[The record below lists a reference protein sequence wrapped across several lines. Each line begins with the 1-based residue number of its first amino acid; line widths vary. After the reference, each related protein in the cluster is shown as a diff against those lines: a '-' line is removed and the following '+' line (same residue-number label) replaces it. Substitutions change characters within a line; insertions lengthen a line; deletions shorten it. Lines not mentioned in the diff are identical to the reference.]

1 MPDAMIEYENLVI
14 NLRKRFPDT
23 DACLRFLS
31 ELKWQEGFKCKSCG
45 HTNFCKGKTPYSRR
59 CTKCKKEESATA
71 HTVFHRCKIPMTQAF
86 EMAFLVCNLPNT
98 SSFQISKKMNIRQMT
113 CYNFQKKVKLCMT
126 DRTKEPVLAALIKQG
141 ESKE

>member
-1 MPDAMIEYENLVI
+1 M

-23 DACLRFLS
+23 ESCLRFLA
-31 ELKWQEGFKCKSCG
+31 ELKWKEGFVCKKCG
-45 HTNFCKGKTPYSRR
+45 HTNFCKGKSPYSRR

-86 EMAFLVCNLPNT
+86 EMAFLVCNLPEV
-98 SSFQISKKMNIRQMT
+98 SSYQISKKMNIRQMT

-126 DRTKEPVLAALIKQG
+126 DRTKEPVLAAIML
-141 ESKE
+141 SK

>member
-1 MPDAMIEYENLVI
+1 MAEQKIEYEYLVM

-23 DACLRFLS
+23 ESCLKFLAD
-31 ELKWQEGFKCKSCG
+31 LKWKEGFVCKKCG
-45 HTNFCKGKTPYSRR
+45 HTNFCKGKSPYSRR

-86 EMAFLVCNLPNT
+86 EMAFLVCNLPEV
-98 SSFQISKKMNIRQMT
+98 SSYQISKKMNIRQMT

-126 DRTKEPVLAALIKQG
+126 DRTKEPVLAAIMAQ
-141 ESKE
+141 

>member
-1 MPDAMIEYENLVI
+1 MAEQKIEYEYLVM

-23 DACLRFLS
+23 ESCLRFLA
-31 ELKWQEGFKCKSCG
+31 ELKWKEGFVCKKCG
-45 HTNFCKGKTPYSRR
+45 HTNFCKGKSPYSRR

-86 EMAFLVCNLPNT
+86 EMAFLVCNLPEV
-98 SSFQISKKMNIRQMT
+98 SSYQISKKMNIRQMT

-126 DRTKEPVLAALIKQG
+126 DRTKEPVLAAIML
-141 ESKE
+141 SK

>member
-1 MPDAMIEYENLVI
+1 MAEQKIEYEYLVM

-23 DACLRFLS
+23 ESCLRFLA
-31 ELKWQEGFKCKSCG
+31 ELKWKEGFVCKKCG
-45 HTNFCKGKTPYSRR
+45 HTNFCKGKSPYSRR

-86 EMAFLVCNLPNT
+86 EMAFLVCNLPEV
-98 SSFQISKKMNIRQMT
+98 SSYQISKKMNIRQMT

-126 DRTKEPVLAALIKQG
+126 DRTKEPVLAAIMLTK
-141 ESKE
+141 

>member
-1 MPDAMIEYENLVI
+1 MSEQKIEYEYLVM

-23 DACLRFLS
+23 ASCLKFLA
-31 ELKWQEGFKCKSCG
+31 ELKWKEGFVCKKCG
-45 HTNFCKGKTPYSRR
+45 HTNFCKGKSPYSRR

-86 EMAFLVCNLPNT
+86 EMAFLVCNLPEV
-98 SSFQISKKMNIRQMT
+98 SSYQISKKMNIRQMT

-126 DRTKEPVLAALIKQG
+126 DRTKEPVLAALMAQ
-141 ESKE
+141 

>member
-1 MPDAMIEYENLVI
+1 MAEQKIEYEYLVM

-23 DACLRFLS
+23 ESCLKFLAD
-31 ELKWQEGFKCKSCG
+31 LKWKEGFVCKKCG
-45 HTNFCKGKTPYSRR
+45 HTNYCKGKSPYSRR

-86 EMAFLVCNLPNT
+86 EMAFLVCNLPEV
-98 SSFQISKKMNIRQMT
+98 SSYQISKKMNIRQMT

-126 DRTKEPVLAALIKQG
+126 DRTKEPVLAAIMAQ
-141 ESKE
+141 

>member
-1 MPDAMIEYENLVI
+1 MAEQKIEYEYLVM

-23 DACLRFLS
+23 ESCLKFLAD
-31 ELKWQEGFKCKSCG
+31 LKWKEGFVCKKCG
-45 HTNFCKGKTPYSRR
+45 HTNFCKGKSPYSRR

-86 EMAFLVCNLPNT
+86 EMAFLVCNLPEV
-98 SSFQISKKMNIRQMT
+98 SSYQISKKMNIRQMT

-126 DRTKEPVLAALIKQG
+126 DRTKEPVLAAIML
-141 ESKE
+141 SK